1 MSTLSNDNLDNLGH
15 YICHMFYTCM
25 VYDQSNYLIPPNE
38 KGGVLFP
45 NYLVNHASIPDIF
58 INHIL

>member
-1 MSTLSNDNLDNLGH
+1 
-15 YICHMFYTCM
+15 MFYTCM

-45 NYLVNHASIPDIF
+45 NYLVNHATVPDIF